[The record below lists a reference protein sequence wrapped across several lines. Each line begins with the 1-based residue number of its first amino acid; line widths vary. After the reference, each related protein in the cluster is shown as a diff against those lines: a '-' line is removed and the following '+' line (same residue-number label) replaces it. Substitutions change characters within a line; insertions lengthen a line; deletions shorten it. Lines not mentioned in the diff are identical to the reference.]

1 MPVSDAVVLS
11 SLADAL
17 VFVVEGQKTPK
28 HLVRSAIAQLGNNQA
43 KILGIVLNRVDIR
56 GADYRDFNQYYN
68 PETYHPS
75 GTAA

>member
-1 MPVSDAVVLS
+1 
-11 SLADAL
+11 
-17 VFVVEGQKTPK
+17 
-28 HLVRSAIAQLGNNQA
+28 
-43 KILGIVLNRVDIR
+43 VLNRVDIR